1 MTAVS
6 DRYTLADPTRA
17 FLDRPMRM
25 LIGGERVAAASGK
38 TFETL
43 DPATGSAIVDVPA
56 GDAAD
61 IGAAVAA
68 ARAAFPKYAGLAPS
82 VRQRLLLTLATL
94 VEREAET
101 FAQLESLDNGK
112 AVGMARAVDVNAA
125 IEYLRYTAGWATKIE
140 GVTVQ
145 PTSPP
150 PRNAEYVAYTLREP
164 VGVVGAI
171 VPWNFPL
178 LMAVWKIAPALAAG
192 CTVVLKP
199 AEETPLTA
207 LLLGELALE
216 AGFAAGVVNVV
227 TGDGA
232 TAGAALAAHPG
243 IDKITFTG
251 STEVGKL
258 VGKAA
263 MDNLTRVTLEL
274 GGKSPVVILK
284 DAPVD
289 KVGMGAAQAIFFN
302 SGQVCTAGSRIIAH
316 RSIVDQVIEKMA
328 GVAQKMKIGP
338 GLDPSTV
345 VGPLVS
351 QRQFDRVSGY
361 VAAGLAGGA
370 TAAVGGERVGT
381 AGYFMQPTVLVGAK
395 PDSTVVQ
402 EEIFGPVAVV
412 LPFDDV
418 DEAAALANDT
428 PYGLAASVWS
438 NDLSATHRLVKRIK
452 AGTVWVN
459 NHNQI
464 DPALPFGGYKQ
475 SGLGREHGHAAIDIY
490 TEQKTVWMT
499 V

>member
-1 MTAVS
+1 MTAAAERYALS
-6 DRYTLADPTRA
+6 DRTRE
-17 FLDRPMRM
+17 FLNRPQRM
-25 LIGGERVAAASGK
+25 LIGGERVEAASGR

-43 DPATGSAIVDVPA
+43 DPATGAAIVEVPA

-61 IGAAVAA
+61 VGAAVAA
-68 ARAAFPKYAGLAPS
+68 ARSAFPKYAGQAPA
-82 VRQRLLLTLATL
+82 VRQRLLLALALL
-94 VEREAET
+94 VEREADT
-101 FAQLESLDNGK
+101 FAQLEALDNGK
-112 AVGMARAVDVNAA
+112 AVGMARAVDVNSA
-125 IEYLRYTAGWATKIE
+125 IEYLRYSAGWATKIE
-140 GVTVQ
+140 GITVQ
-145 PTSPP
+145 PTAPP

-216 AGFAAGVVNVV
+216 AGFPAGAFNVV

-243 IDKITFTG
+243 IDKLTFTG

-274 GGKSPVVILK
+274 GGKSPVVILA
-284 DAPVD
+284 DAPID
-289 KVGMGAAQAIFFN
+289 KVGHGAAQAIFFN
-302 SGQVCTAGSRIIAH
+302 SGQVCTAGSRVIAH
-316 RSIVDQVIEKMA
+316 RSIVDQVVEKMVGSA
-328 GVAQKMKIGP
+328 RKMRIGP
-338 GLDPSTV
+338 GLDPNTV

-351 QRQFDRVSGY
+351 QRQFDRVSAY
-361 VAAGLAGGA
+361 VAAGLADGA
-370 TAAVGGERVGT
+370 TAAVGGKRVGSD
-381 AGYFMQPTVLVGAK
+381 GYFMEPTVLTGAK
-395 PDSTVVQ
+395 QGSTVVQ

-412 LPFDDV
+412 TPFDDV

-438 NDLSATHRLVKRIK
+438 NDLSATHRLVRRIK

-475 SGLGREHGHAAIDIY
+475 SGLGREHGHAAIDLY

>member
-43 DPATGSAIVDVPA
+43 DPATGGAIVDVPD

-61 IGAAVAA
+61 IDAAVAA
-68 ARAAFPKYAGLAPS
+68 ARAAFPKYAGLAPAL
-82 VRQRLLLTLATL
+82 RQRLLLTLATL
-94 VEREAET
+94 VEREADT

-112 AVGMARAVDVNAA
+112 AVGLARAVDVNAA

-150 PRNAEYVAYTLREP
+150 PRNAEYVAYTVREP

-263 MDNLTRVTLEL
+263 MVNLTRVTLEL

-289 KVGMGAAQAIFFN
+289 KVGAGAAQAIFFN

-316 RSIVDQVIEKMA
+316 RSIVDQVVEKMA
-328 GVAQKMKIGP
+328 GVARKMTIGP

-370 TAAVGGERVGT
+370 TAVVGGERVGT
-381 AGYFMQPTVLVGAK
+381 AGYFMQPTVLTGAA
-395 PDSTVVQ
+395 PDSAVVR

-475 SGLGREHGHAAIDIY
+475 SGLGREHGHAAIDTY

>member
-1 MTAVS
+1 MTAAAERYVLS
-6 DRYTLADPTRA
+6 DRTHQ
-17 FLDRPMRM
+17 FLERPQRM
-25 LIGGERVAAASGK
+25 LIGGERVAAASGR

-61 IGAAVAA
+61 VDAAVAA
-68 ARAAFPKYAGLAPS
+68 ARAAFPAYARLAPA
-82 VRQRLLLTLATL
+82 VRQRLLLALAVL

-101 FAQLESLDNGK
+101 LAQLESLDNGK

-125 IEYLRYTAGWATKIE
+125 VEYLRYTAGWATKIE
-140 GVTVQ
+140 GVSVQ

-199 AEETPLTA
+199 AEETPLSA
-207 LLLGELALE
+207 LLLADLALE
-216 AGFAAGVVNVV
+216 AGFPAGAFNVV

-243 IDKITFTG
+243 IDKLTFTG

-274 GGKSPVVILK
+274 GGKSPMVILA
-284 DAPVD
+284 DAPL
-289 KVGMGAAQAIFFN
+289 GRIGHSAAQAIFFN

-316 RSIVDQVIEKMA
+316 RSIVDQVVEKMA
-328 GVAQKMKIGP
+328 GAAKKMTIGP
-338 GLDPSTV
+338 GLDPATV

-351 QRQFDRVSGY
+351 QRQFDRVSAY
-361 VAAGLAGGA
+361 VAAGLADGA
-370 TAAVGGERVGT
+370 TAAFGGKRVGSD
-381 AGYFMQPTVLVGAK
+381 GYFMEPTVLTGAK
-395 PDSTVVQ
+395 QSSSVVQ

-412 LPFDDV
+412 TPFDDV
-418 DEAAALANDT
+418 EEAAQLANDT

-438 NDLSATHRLVKRIK
+438 NDLSATHRLVRRIK

-475 SGLGREHGHAAIDIY
+475 SGLGREHGHAAVDTY